1 MLRGKWL
8 LLMGGGWVGEEGGG
22 GVKAWARYSKCE

>member
-22 GVKAWARYSKCE
+22 VKAWARYSKRE